1 MIGPLLWP
9 CEWGFV
15 YSNGSEWLL
24 KYIVREPWVFLLQG
38 VLEAARPKEGF
49 YIRSGITIILKN
61 STIMPGTVI

>member
-1 MIGPLLWP
+1 MGGAL
-9 CEWGFV
+9 CTTQMGVNFV
-15 YSNGSEWLL
+15 API
-24 KYIVREPWVFLLQG
+24 YIVCEPWVFLLQG

>member
-1 MIGPLLWP
+1 
-9 CEWGFV
+9 V

-24 KYIVREPWVFLLQG
+24 KYIVCEPWVFLLQG

-61 STIMPGTVI
+61 TTIMPGTVI